1 MFVLLFT
8 SISLF
13 CALFFLLG
21 NFTLTAQVSAL
32 RKIHKRDSKKRF
44 KELGSLFF
52 YRPLHLFFFPAHE
65 FEGIFFACISAQNL
79 TRICFAIFGA
89 LVINEFTVSAW
100 GLLGAFFLLFA
111 LSFVFGD
118 YIPRLLG
125 TKYPESTLRFCAP
138 ISSLFL
144 ILFFPFTSLFIKISE
159 NFTHTISLDNVQEPS
174 AQAKQELIQ
183 IIQDSQIGAE
193 INVQDKKLI
202 ESVFNFRHR
211 IVREVMVPR
220 VEVFSLSNDTPIKD
234 ATAELE
240 NQGYSRVPV
249 FSETVDQ
256 ITGVLM
262 YKDILAIYEEAFRT
276 KNPSLLDAPIE
287 SIQKPVI
294 YTPETKK
301 ISQLLQEFR
310 KQKMHL
316 AIVVDEYG
324 GTEGIITIE
333 DILEEIVG
341 DIFDEYDES
350 EEEEVV
356 HQADGSWIVD
366 ARMSIFDAEEEL
378 NINIPQEGDYD
389 TIGGYIFHQTGTIPP
404 KGFII
409 HQDDFELEIYRSTDR
424 SVEKVKITVFPK
436 DDDHNPKKPVSNQ
449 KE

>member
-1 MFVLLFT
+1 LFVHHFT
-8 SISLF
+8 SLSLLL
-13 CALFFLLG
+13 ALFFLFG
-21 NFTLTAQVSAL
+21 NFTLTALISAL
-32 RKIHKRDSKKRF
+32 RKIHKKDSKKRF
-44 KELGSLFF
+44 KELGGLFF
-52 YRPLHLFFFPAHE
+52 YRPIHLLFFPLHE

-79 TRICFAIFGA
+79 TRLCFAAFGA
-89 LVINEFTVSAW
+89 LVINEFATTIWQLLASFF
-100 GLLGAFFLLFA
+100 GLFTI
-111 LSFVFGD
+111 SFVFGD

-125 TKYPESTLRFCAP
+125 TNYAEYTLRFCAP
-138 ISSLFL
+138 LSSFYL
-144 ILFFPFTSLFIKISE
+144 ILSFPITFIFFKISKS
-159 NFTHTISLDNVQEPS
+159 FMHTISLDNVQEAS

-183 IIQDSQIGAE
+183 IIQDSQIGTE

-220 VEVFSLSNDTPIKD
+220 VDVFSLPNDTPIKD
-234 ATAELE
+234 ATAQLE
-240 NQGYSRVPV
+240 SEGYSRVPV
-249 FSETVDQ
+249 FSETVDN

-262 YKDILAIYEEAFRT
+262 YKDILAIYEEAYRT
-276 KNPSLLDAPIE
+276 NNPKLLDAPVE

-294 YTPETKK
+294 YTPEMKK
-301 ISQLLQEFR
+301 ISHLLQEFR

-350 EEEEVV
+350 EEDEVV
-356 HQADGSWIVD
+356 RQPDGTWIVD

-378 NINIPQEGDYD
+378 NIHIPQEGDYD
-389 TIGGYIFHQTGTIPP
+389 TIGGYIFHQSGSIPP

-409 HQDDFELEIYRSTDR
+409 HQNDFEIEIYRSTDR
-424 SVEKVKITVFPK
+424 SVEKVKIKVFPK
-436 DDDHNPKKPVSNQ
+436 EDEKKLKTNT
-449 KE
+449 EH